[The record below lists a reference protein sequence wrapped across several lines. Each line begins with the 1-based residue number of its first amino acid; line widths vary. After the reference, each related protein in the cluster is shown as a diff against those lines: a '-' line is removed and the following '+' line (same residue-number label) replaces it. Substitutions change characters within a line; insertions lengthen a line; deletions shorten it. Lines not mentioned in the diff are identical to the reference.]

1 VPNEDGYC
9 GESGFRV
16 CSFADAQAMLVL
28 TDHLTAQEFA
38 ILCHDANDS
47 IGILRMVAH

>member
-1 VPNEDGYC
+1 
-9 GESGFRV
+9 
-16 CSFADAQAMLVL
+16 MLVL